1 MKQLL
6 FLATIVVFIFTAC
19 KKEIQPQKTL
29 SAKTVSSYF
38 EFIDTVMTP
47 LTDLGAGTF
56 LGFMGGLYPGG
67 ENAPSGQYAT
77 DLDSVSSS
85 IVPLDVNGNYA
96 ASGKIGFISIGASTC
111 SIMMNNLRKKT
122 KKSTLTNPLLLT
134 ANCTGGGES
143 IQEINDTITNA
154 YWNVAFS
161 KLAKNNLTAAQV
173 EVVYMETD
181 DSISSM
187 SFPERP
193 LNTKAVYTTTMQI
206 LLTKFPNLKVVY
218 LIGRT
223 TTFLGAGKK
232 QQNREPGPYYNGW
245 GCKFIIEGQINN
257 EPALQYKGPERKV
270 PMIAW
275 GWYQWS
281 VGYQPRSDGFI
292 WTKELTRDGLHAN
305 DQGADII
312 STNFMNF
319 LLNDPY
325 ASKWYAKH

>member
-1 MKQLL
+1 MKPL
-6 FLATIVVFIFTAC
+6 FLSATATMLLLTAC
-19 KKEIQPQKTL
+19 EKEMKPQT
-29 SAKTVSSYF
+29 SVAATATVSNL
-38 EFIDTVMTP
+38 EFTDTVKVP
-47 LTDLGAGTF
+47 LTDLATGTYY
-56 LGFMGGLYPGG
+56 GFTGGLYPDG
-67 ENAPSGQYAT
+67 ENTPSGQYAT
-77 DLDSVSSS
+77 DLDSVSASV
-85 IVPLDVNGNYA
+85 VPLDANGNYSP
-96 ASGKIGFISIGASTC
+96 SGKIGFISIGASTC

-122 KKSTLTNPLLLT
+122 KASPLTNPLLLT

-161 KLAKNNLTAAQV
+161 KLAKNNLTAPQV
-173 EVVYMETD
+173 QVVYLETD
-181 DSISSM
+181 DSISVM

-193 LNTKAVYTTTMQI
+193 LNTRQVYTTTLQI

-218 LIGRT
+218 LLGRT
-223 TTFLGAGKK
+223 TTFLGTGKK

-245 GCKFIIEGQINN
+245 GCKFLIAGQINN
-257 EPALQYKGPERKV
+257 EPELQYKGVERKV
-270 PMIAW
+270 PMVTW

-281 VGYQPRSDGFI
+281 VGYQPRNDGFL

-305 DQGADII
+305 DQGANIL
-312 STNFMNF
+312 SANFMNF